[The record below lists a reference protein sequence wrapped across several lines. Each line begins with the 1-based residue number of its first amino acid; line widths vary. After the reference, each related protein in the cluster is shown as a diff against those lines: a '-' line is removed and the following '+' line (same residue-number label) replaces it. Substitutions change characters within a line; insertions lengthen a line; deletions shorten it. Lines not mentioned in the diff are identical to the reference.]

1 MPDPA
6 AAGDPEPAREANIGD
21 RFRLAFRRHSTT
33 VTVLTY
39 VDASGRACG
48 MTATSVAS
56 LSATPPSLIACLNR
70 TSKSRSDILAAAQFG
85 VNVLG
90 LSQQQIAAY
99 CATPGGDKIL
109 KESWLLPDADAA
121 TPVLQHALAHFD
133 CTIARVYEEYTHSLV
148 VADVQKVWLG
158 SEEMPPLIYSEG
170 SYHTLEGP
178 AEALWERVM
187 SSLL

>member
-1 MPDPA
+1 MLES
-6 AAGDPEPAREANIGD
+6 AAGGGAEPAHEANIGE
-21 RFRLAFRRHSTT
+21 RFKLAFRRHSTT

-39 VDASGRACG
+39 RDASGRACG
-48 MTATSVAS
+48 VTATSVAS
-56 LSATPPSLIACLNR
+56 LSAAPPSLIVCLNR
-70 TSKSRSDILAAAQFG
+70 ASKSRGEILAAAEFG

-133 CTIARVYEEYTHSLV
+133 CTIARVHEEYTHSLV

-158 SEEMPPLIYSEG
+158 SEQMPPLIYSEG
-170 SYHTLEGP
+170 RYHTLEGP
-178 AEALWERVM
+178 AEELWERVM